1 MRVRVVRFAVC
12 CFAIWSSLFA
22 LRAKSEWDELR
33 HVSGFDFSGVAKLV
47 TDPEPGQS
55 TRVIFEIRGKRF
67 VAYLYGSNAGR
78 VSRALAGESV
88 YLRGRTTPGAP
99 SYLAARHVVGRIEVA
114 NIDER
119 VHAGS
124 PLARS
129 ANNVRRAITEGAGSM
144 SPANAALFTGLV
156 IGDDRNQSQA
166 MIADF
171 RKAGMSHLTAVSGQN
186 VAFILSVFAP
196 LLVRLAPRRRMA
208 ATLLIVG
215 WFVLLTRAE
224 PSVLRAAGMS
234 MISAHGYMRGQRVRT
249 VGALA
254 ACVSVLLLV
263 DPLLAWSPG
272 WWLSVSASLG
282 ICTLAKPIADRIP
295 GNRIAELL
303 AATLAAQIA
312 TLPVSLLYF
321 GQLAPL
327 GLFANVLT
335 VPVAGLVMLVGFPLG
350 LVAGLGPESIASIVM
365 YPVEI
370 AVAWIALVA
379 RLFSL

>member
-1 MRVRVVRFAVC
+1 MRVGAVRYVVCVVAV
-12 CFAIWSSLFA
+12 WSSLFA
-22 LRAKSEWDELR
+22 MRAKTEWNELR
-33 HVSGFDFSGVAKLV
+33 NVASFEFAGLAKLV

-67 VAYLYGSNAGR
+67 IAYLYGSSAGR

-99 SYLAARHVVGRIEVA
+99 RYLAARHVVGRIEVES
-114 NIDER
+114 IDER
-119 VHAGS
+119 VHSGS

-129 ANNVRRAITEGAGSM
+129 ANNVRRAITESAASM
-144 SPANAALFTGLV
+144 SLANAALFTGLV
-156 IGDDRNQSQA
+156 IGDDRNQSQT
-166 MIADF
+166 MTADF
-171 RKAGMSHLTAVSGQN
+171 RNAGMSHLTAVSGQN

-224 PSVLRAAGMS
+224 PSVLRAAGMAL
-234 MISAHGYMRGQRVRT
+234 IGAHGYMRGQHVRT
-249 VGALA
+249 LGSLA
-254 ACVSVLLLV
+254 ACVATLLLV

-295 GNRIAELL
+295 GNRIAELV
-303 AATLAAQIA
+303 AATLAAQVA
-312 TLPVSLLYF
+312 TLPVSLFYF

-327 GLFANVLT
+327 GIFANMLT

-350 LVAGLGPESIASIVM
+350 LVAGLAPDSLASIVM

-370 AVAWIALVA
+370 AVAWIGLIA

>member
-1 MRVRVVRFAVC
+1 MRVRVVRYVVCGVAV
-12 CFAIWSSLFA
+12 WSALFA
-22 LRAKSEWDELR
+22 LRAKSEWKELR
-33 HVSGFDFSGVAKLV
+33 NVSSFDFAGVAKLV

-55 TRVIFEIRGKRF
+55 TRVIFEIRGQRF
-67 VAYLYGSNAGR
+67 VAYLYGSSAGR
-78 VSRALAGESV
+78 VSRALAGEWV

-99 SYLAARHVVGRIEVA
+99 GYLAARHVVGRIEVDA
-114 NIDER
+114 IDER

-129 ANNVRRAITEGAGSM
+129 ANNVRRAISEGAESM

-156 IGDDRNQSQA
+156 IGDDRNQSQE

-171 RKAGMSHLTAVSGQN
+171 RNAGMSHLTAVSGQN

-196 LLVRLAPRRRMA
+196 LLVRLAPRRRMV

-234 MISAHGYMRGQRVRT
+234 LISAHGYMRGQHVRT
-249 VGALA
+249 LGALA
-254 ACVSVLLLV
+254 ACVAVLLLV

-303 AATLAAQIA
+303 AATLAAQVA
-312 TLPVSLLYF
+312 TLPVSLFYF

-327 GLFANVLT
+327 GVFANVLT

-350 LVAGLGPESIASIVM
+350 LIAGLGPESIASIVM
-365 YPVEI
+365 YPVEF
-370 AVAWIALVA
+370 AVAWIALIA